1 MEDKDQAE
9 LGSSKKEHWNHDED
23 GNGDD
28 GVCDVDGIKF
38 SKNREKYKKIVKIP
52 KKLKMNLVLCIVWY
66 IFFSD
71 FIFDV
76 LIFKKIFF

>member
-28 GVCDVDGIKF
+28 GVCDVDGKDGGVRHDICQNVYT
-38 SKNREKYKKIVKIP
+38 SKLWTCHVLP
-52 KKLKMNLVLCIVWY
+52 KSI
-66 IFFSD
+66 
-71 FIFDV
+71 
-76 LIFKKIFF
+76 